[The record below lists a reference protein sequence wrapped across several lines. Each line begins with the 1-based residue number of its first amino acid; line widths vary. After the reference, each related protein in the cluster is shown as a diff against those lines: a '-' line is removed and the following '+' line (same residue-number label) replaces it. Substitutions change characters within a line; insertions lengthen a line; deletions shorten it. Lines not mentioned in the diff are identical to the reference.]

1 MKFSSTSDNQ
11 GIIEVI
17 DDLCD
22 TNSTSFPTSRKL
34 AYINA
39 EYEKVIGTLI
49 ANRGQWDFDDS
60 NYTTFPIGTIDL
72 VNSQN
77 DYPIDETFLVIER
90 VEVKDSDSIWHV
102 LEPLDRRKINVA
114 VSEFFKDD
122 GIPQYYDKT
131 GSSLNLYP
139 APATGSV
146 TLTAGLK
153 VFFQRTASLFTA
165 SDTTKEPGFSSP
177 YHMILAYAG
186 AIPYCMKY
194 KKDRVAL
201 YEKKKDDLWKEML
214 DFEAAKEK
222 DVKPRMEMRGIAH
235 R

>member
-1 MKFSSTSDNQ
+1 MKFSSSSDNQ

-17 DDLCD
+17 NDLCD
-22 TNSTSFPTSRKL
+22 TDSTSFPTARKL

-49 ANRGQWDFDDS
+49 ANRGSFDFDDS

-72 VNSQN
+72 INSQN

-90 VEVKDSDSIWHV
+90 VEVKDADGNWQ
-102 LEPLDRRKINVA
+102 LLQPLDRRMIGTA
-114 VSEFFKDD
+114 VSEFMKTD
-122 GIPQYYDKT
+122 GFPMYYDKT

-146 TLTAGLK
+146 TMTAGLK

-165 SDTTKEPGFSSP
+165 ADTTKEPGFSSP

-186 AIPYCMKY
+186 SIPFCMKY

-201 YEKKKDDLWKEML
+201 YEKRKDDLWKDML
-214 DFEAAKEK
+214 DFEASKEK
-222 DVKPRMEMRGIAH
+222 DIKPRMVMRGINH